1 MTIGRGKNCIW
12 SQQVLSA
19 VADLHSRGIVHR
31 DLKPEN
37 LLYYDNRA
45 GSVKIIFLKSSVP
58 CKWTLLQPLLV
69 ADFGL
74 SEYEDQLSAMSPVCG
89 TATYLAPEV
98 ISQTLSSRAQDLWS
112 CGVIAFILLCG
123 YPPFCKVTF
132 KSQRWSSDPYI
143 NRQKGMRERRVF
155 WGR

>member
-58 CKWTLLQPLLV
+58 
-69 ADFGL
+69 
-74 SEYEDQLSAMSPVCG
+74 
-89 TATYLAPEV
+89 
-98 ISQTLSSRAQDLWS
+98 
-112 CGVIAFILLCG
+112 
-123 YPPFCKVTF
+123 
-132 KSQRWSSDPYI
+132 
-143 NRQKGMRERRVF
+143 
-155 WGR
+155 